1 MSKDIILYQNDISTL
16 FINKFTNAIKYNNKI
31 YDLYD
36 GKIINPPF
44 FDNIIIM
51 HENLI
56 EDELKMIYNMTKT
69 NGTIIFIEKYKTF
82 FKNNI
87 KYKKNYYYIKKKDNN
102 NYIFNNKYRV
112 VDFIIMGTQKG
123 GTTALATNISKHP
136 EIYIDGNTNPFKSE
150 IHYFDIKL
158 YKGLDWYKSH
168 FNYNKKMVGD
178 KTPDLM
184 YLDHTFPYIQSINP
198 YIKIILILR
207 NPIER
212 AFSSWKLVKKY
223 FNETRSFKDA
233 IQDEIKNKLHENKT
247 FNTGMTHYLQKG
259 LYYKQILNILQWF
272 SKDNL
277 LVLIS
282 ENVKKNMNSEY
293 NKIYK
298 FLNVKLLN
306 NIKYK
311 LEFISDDKSE
321 IDINVYNELVNFYKN
336 DVKNLENMLNIKT
349 NWM

>member
-1 MSKDIILYQNDISTL
+1 
-16 FINKFTNAIKYNNKI
+16 
-31 YDLYD
+31 
-36 GKIINPPF
+36 
-44 FDNIIIM
+44 
-51 HENLI
+51 
-56 EDELKMIYNMTKT
+56 
-69 NGTIIFIEKYKTF
+69 
-82 FKNNI
+82 
-87 KYKKNYYYIKKKDNN
+87 
-102 NYIFNNKYRV
+102 
-112 VDFIIMGTQKG
+112 MGTQKG